1 MVIFHSYVAVHQRVS
16 PTIPLYAP
24 YISPSRYPQ
33 NRYPQL
39 YPHINPIYI
48 FHSYV
53 CLPDGI
59 NLINHLVWEV
69 PPFLESSKSYHI
81 GPGAH
86 RHLRGL
92 RRAVDDPRTA
102 QAPGALGAVPGTGRH
117 GEGGTE
123 AGLETWGRMLVVDSI
138 CLVCVYII
146 YNIYM

>member
-1 MVIFHSYVAVHQRVS
+1 MWQFTRGYPLLSPYMPLIFPLVD
-16 PTIPLYAP
+16 IPKIDIP
-24 YISPSRYPQ
+24 NYIPI
-33 NRYPQL
+33 